1 MGRIYRWFVSGGTIK
16 IEIYEYD
23 HFVSVKGSLH
33 KMIFT
38 KYTELLLL
46 KNIFRIFWNYFWN
59 ILETNV
65 FQSKH
70 VKNVLKT
77 GGHR

>member
-1 MGRIYRWFVSGGTIK
+1 MGLLHTTI
-16 IEIYEYD
+16 
-23 HFVSVKGSLH
+23 FS
-33 KMIFT
+33 

-59 ILETNV
+59 ILEINV
-65 FQSKH
+65 FQSEN
-70 VKNVLKT
+70 VKNVLKN